1 MAPTVQT
8 FMNPRLVYLREGDR
22 VQVALRPLLELG
34 ITAVPI
40 LDEDHKPVGI
50 ISLRDLVD
58 KSGGRPQ
65 MRDDVRSILATA
77 SIDEAARLIVDANLH
92 HLVVVDEA
100 GLAVGM
106 ISTLDVLR
114 ALIGR
119 EPQHPKSIE
128 RVRAQ
133 GSEAPPAVGT
143 IDPGSS
149 SGDGGGTKGG

>member
-22 VQVALRPLLELG
+22 LQVALRPLLDLG

-40 LDEDHKPVGI
+40 LDDDHKPVGI

-58 KSGGRPQ
+58 KRGGPPHMKEDIRTI
-65 MRDDVRSILATA
+65 VATA
-77 SIDEAARLIVDANLH
+77 SIDDAAKMLVDTNLH
-92 HLVVVDEA
+92 HLIVIDDA

-106 ISTLDVLR
+106 LSALDVIR
-114 ALIGR
+114 ALVGA
-119 EPQHPKSIE
+119 EPKHPTSIE

-133 GSEAPPAVGT
+133 GSEGGGAMDA
-143 IDPGSS
+143 GSG
-149 SGDGGGTKGG
+149 SGDAGGTKGG

>member
-1 MAPTVQT
+1 MPPTVQT

-58 KSGGRPQ
+58 KSGGRPRI
-65 MRDDVRSILATA
+65 RDDVRSILATA
-77 SIDEAARLIVDANLH
+77 SIDEAARLIVDASLH

-119 EPQHPKSIE
+119 EPRHPKSIE

-133 GSEAPPAVGT
+133 GSEAPPPGGMLDT
-143 IDPGSS
+143 GPGS
-149 SGDGGGTKGG
+149 GDEGGTKGG

>member
-8 FMNPRLVYLREGDR
+8 YMNPRLVYLREGDR
-22 VQVALRPLLELG
+22 LQVALRPLLDLG
-34 ITAVPI
+34 ITAVPV

-58 KSGGRPQ
+58 KRGGPPH
-65 MRDDVRSILATA
+65 MREDVRTVLVTA
-77 SIDEAARLIVDANLH
+77 SIQDAGKMLVDASLH

-106 ISTLDVLR
+106 LSALDVVR
-114 ALIGR
+114 ALVGA
-119 EPQHPKSIE
+119 EPKHPTSIE

-133 GSEAPPAVGT
+133 GDGGT
-143 IDPGSS
+143 MDSGTS
-149 SGDGGGTKGG
+149 SGVGGGTKEG

>member
-8 FMNPRLVYLREGDR
+8 YMNPRLVYLREGDR
-22 VQVALRPLLELG
+22 LQVALRPLLDLG

-58 KSGGRPQ
+58 KRGGPPH
-65 MRDDVRSILATA
+65 MKEDVRTIVATA
-77 SIDEAARLIVDANLH
+77 SIDAAAKMLVAVNLH
-92 HLVVVDEA
+92 HLIVVDDD

-106 ISTLDVLR
+106 LSALDILR
-114 ALIGR
+114 ALVGA
-119 EPQHPKSIE
+119 EPKHPTAIE

-133 GSEAPPAVGT
+133 GSEGGGT
-143 IDPGSS
+143 TDE
-149 SGDGGGTKGG
+149 GGTKGG